1 MTRKLLFAGL
11 AVTLAAAAAAAT
23 AAAATLPS
31 ARAAVTPAAVRAG
44 AAGGSP
50 LPSVPPRRRSSCANR
65 TLVELAAA
73 TPDLS
78 LFTTAVAAVGGGLAA
93 TLNDAAASRTVFT
106 PTNSAFVALARTFGY
121 DGPRADEAAAWAAI
135 VAALTKVSAGQP
147 LPLLR
152 TILAYHVLAG
162 GAADGGA
169 VRVAEL
175 AGAGA
180 QATREGGTLSVRPD
194 RTVVDRAP
202 EVPDAVI
209 VLGDVEA
216 SNGLAHLV
224 DRVLLPTAFGASL
237 VLPPPA
243 SVTLVQLASVTP
255 ELSLLVRA
263 LNATGLR
270 QLIANPAGNVTVLP
284 PTNAAWVALAERLGY
299 ASCGGCAAGDDD
311 AAYEYLVATLAAR
324 GGGDPLPP
332 LTTLLSYHLLPRRAP
347 LAALVAAGPLVTL
360 RGSRV
365 EITRDLR
372 VVDRAP
378 GVPDGL
384 VVEANVATSNGI
396 AHLVNRVL
404 LPMPLESIV
413 GGGGD

>member
-1 MTRKLLFAGL
+1 MTRKLLLAGL
-11 AVTLAAAAAAAT
+11 AVTLAAAAAAASAAGAT
-23 AAAATLPS
+23 PRSARGAAAPVAL
-31 ARAAVTPAAVRAG
+31 RAG
-44 AAGGSP
+44 AATGSP
-50 LPSVPPRRRSSCANR
+50 LPTLPPRRRSSCATR

-78 LFTTAVAAVGGGLAA
+78 LFTLAVSTVGGGVAA
-93 TLNDAAASRTVFT
+93 TLNDPAASRTVFT

-135 VAALTKVSAGQP
+135 VGALTKVSAGQP

-152 TILAYHVLAG
+152 TILEYHVLAG
-162 GAADGGA
+162 GGAAGGA
-169 VRVAEL
+169 VPVAEL
-175 AGAGA
+175 AGAGP

-202 EVPDAVI
+202 EVADAAI
-209 VLGDVEA
+209 VLGDVAA

-224 DRVLLPTAFGASL
+224 DRVLLPTAIGASL
-237 VLPPPA
+237 ALPPPDA
-243 SVTLVQLASVTP
+243 VTLVQLAAVTP

-263 LNATGLR
+263 LNATGLT

-284 PTNAAWVALAERLGY
+284 PTNSAWVALAERVGY
-299 ASCGGCAAGDDD
+299 VSCGGCAAGDD
-311 AAYEYLVATLAAR
+311 AAAFEYLVGALAAG
-324 GGGDPLPP
+324 GGGDPLPA
-332 LTTLLSYHLLPRRAP
+332 LTTILSYHLLPRRAAA
-347 LAALVAAGPLVTL
+347 AALVGAGPLVTL

-372 VVDRAP
+372 VVDLAP
-378 GVPDGL
+378 GVPDGQ
-384 VVEANVATSNGI
+384 VVEADVATSNGV

-404 LPMPLESIV
+404 LPMPLASIV